1 MRKVRITES
10 QLKGL
15 IRKLIKEEKET
26 FNFEDDYDDDV
37 NHPAHP
43 AYYNTK
49 GDWKEHNPPIRIKGL
64 SIADAIRK
72 IKAESQVRVLNI
84 KDWKNY
90 KQIDLQTYIDRG
102 AGVSEG
108 YTFHYDENGRAATDA
123 RFEDSFEYA

>member
-15 IRKLIKEEKET
+15 VRKMIKEEMEDRSYGGYDPMDDEPPFGGSEGSFKEQ
-26 FNFEDDYDDDV
+26 
-37 NHPAHP
+37 
-43 AYYNTK
+43 
-49 GDWKEHNPPIRIKGL
+49 NPTIRIKGL

-72 IKAESQVRVLNI
+72 IKTESQVRVLNI